1 MKKVGFFSGSFNPI
15 HNGHIAIAE
24 YMLGAG
30 GLDEVWFSVTPQ
42 NPIKRECDLLD
53 DGKRQEMVKLAIV
66 GNKRF
71 RLCDV
76 EQHLP
81 RPSYTI
87 TALQRLEREY
97 PDTEFHLLIGSDNWA
112 IFPRWKES
120 EKIIAD
126 YQIDIYPRPVYPV
139 DAAAL
144 PPSVRLTDAPMTDIS
159 STVIRAHIA
168 AGKPAEQWISPT
180 VHRYIM
186 EHDLY
191 KNG

>member
-42 NPIKRECDLLD
+42 NPVKRECDLLD
-53 DGKRQEMVKLAIV
+53 DGKRQEMVRLATA
-66 GNKRF
+66 GNNRF

-76 EQHLP
+76 EQRLP

-120 EKIIAD
+120 GKIIAD
-126 YQIDIYPRPVYPV
+126 YRIDIYPRPGYPV

-159 STVIRAHIA
+159 STAIRAHIA
-168 AGKPAEQWISPT
+168 AGKPAEQWIPRP
-180 VHRYIM
+180 VRRYIM
-186 EHDLY
+186 ENDLY

>member
-24 YMLGAG
+24 YMLDAG

-42 NPIKRECDLLD
+42 NPVKRECDLLD
-53 DGKRQEMVKLAIV
+53 DGKRQAMVKLAIV
-66 GNKRF
+66 GNNRF

-97 PDTEFHLLIGSDNWA
+97 PDTEFHLLIGSDNWT

-120 EKIIAD
+120 GKIIAD
-126 YQIDIYPRPVYPV
+126 YRIDIYPRPGYPV

-144 PPSVRLTDAPMTDIS
+144 PPSVRLTDAPMTDVS
-159 STVIRAHIA
+159 STAIRAHIA

-180 VHRYIM
+180 VCHYIM